1 VTTSA
6 GKNAAGGREDAADP
20 SRTLRILLVDSHPA
34 TRTDGAAS
42 LRAEGHTVMTVDSG
56 GAALASLQ
64 RFPFDLVVT
73 ELLMPEMDGLELI
86 IRIRNARHP
95 VAIMA
100 VSDVDRPF
108 NLDLLRHAR
117 TFGADATLARPSLPG
132 QLADAVGRMMGGGQ
146 L

>member
-1 VTTSA
+1 MITSA
-6 GKNAAGGREDAADP
+6 GKGEASGRENAADP
-20 SRTLRILLVDSHPA
+20 SRKLRILLVDCHPA

-56 GAALASLQ
+56 GAALVSLQ

-95 VAIMA
+95 VAILA

-117 TFGADATLARPSLPG
+117 TFGADATLARPGLPG
-132 QLADAVGRMMGGGQ
+132 QLVDAVGKMMGGEQ
-146 L
+146 P